1 MSGAFPPILLQGL
14 DRDNFIFTP
23 FRKVIRR
30 SIISIF
36 RVQFCLTSRELN
48 KIRQFGNIHVLKK
61 TAVNNWTKGA
71 DGN

>member
-1 MSGAFPPILLQGL
+1 MSGAFPPVLHHGL
-14 DRDNFIFTP
+14 DSDNFIFTP

-36 RVQFCLTSRELN
+36 KVQVCLTSRELT
-48 KIRQFGNIHVLKK
+48 KIRQFGNIDVSRK
-61 TAVNNWTKGA
+61 TAVNNWMKRG